1 MITSTLIKNATIVTM
16 NAQRQV
22 FTRGSLLIKGDR
34 LVKVTPDNLK
44 EGPDMEVVDA
54 DGKIIIPGLINTH
67 VHTSQQLARGL
78 GDDVSLFVWLHER
91 IWPYES
97 NMSEEDSYVS
107 TLLCGLEQ
115 IHSGVTT
122 FAEAGGQHVN
132 GMARAV
138 QELGLRGVLARSTMD
153 CGEGLPSQMVENT
166 DEALAMQE
174 ENLLRWH
181 GRAEGRIRVW
191 FSLRTIFNNSDTLIT
206 RTKALADRYRVGIHM
221 HVAEVKEEVEFARQT
236 RGRTTVEHLEHLGVL
251 DKNLLAV
258 HAVWLTE
265 HEIELFAQRGVK
277 VSHNPA
283 AAMRVLGF
291 ARIPEMIA
299 RGVTVSIGTD
309 GAPSNNRMSL
319 IDEMWLTS
327 LIHKGRTLD
336 PAVMPAQVILEMAT
350 VNGARCLLW
359 EDEIGSLEVGKKADL
374 VIINPRTANML
385 PVHDLISNLVTAMKT
400 ENVESVMVDG
410 RWLMRERKVLTV
422 DEEDVY
428 REAKERAT
436 AIRKR
441 AGIRL
446 PKRFS

>member
-1 MITSTLIKNATIVTM
+1 MVASILIKNATIVTM
-16 NAQRQV
+16 NAQRQI
-22 FTRGSLLIKGDR
+22 FARGSLLIKGDR
-34 LVKVTPDNLK
+34 LVKVTPENL
-44 EGPDMEVVDA
+44 EEEPGMEVVDA
-54 DGKIIIPGLINTH
+54 DGKIIIPGFINTH

-78 GDDVSLFVWLHER
+78 GDDVSLSVWLHER
-91 IWPYES
+91 IWPFES
-97 NMSEEDSYVS
+97 NICEEDSYIS

-132 GMARAV
+132 GIGRAV
-138 QELGLRGVLARSTMD
+138 QELGLRTILARSTMD
-153 CGEGLPSQMVENT
+153 CGEGLPPKMVESTN
-166 DEALAMQE
+166 EALVIQE

-181 GRAEGRIRVW
+181 GQAEGRIRVW

-206 RTKALADRYRVGIHM
+206 CTKALADRYGVGIHM
-221 HVAEVKEEVEFARQT
+221 HVAEVKEEVEFSRQT
-236 RGRTTVEHLEHLGVL
+236 RGHTTVEHLEHLGVL

-265 HEIELFAQRGVK
+265 HEIELFAHRGVK

-336 PAVMPAQVILEMAT
+336 PTVMPAQVILEMAT

-359 EDEIGSLEVGKKADL
+359 EDEIGSLEAGKKADL

-410 RWLMRERKVLTV
+410 RWLMREGKILTV
-422 DEEDVY
+422 DEEEVY
-428 REAKERAT
+428 REVKERAA

-446 PKRFS
+446 PKWRE